1 MAQKPE
7 KERKKEKKKKFQG
20 GAYVYKVDGSRRMV
34 RNGYVICSEK
44 CYLISNLTRIN
55 KAKVS
60 QPNMHTKIRATFPK
74 DDIWITR

>member
-1 MAQKPE
+1 MVQKPK
-7 KERKKEKKKKFQG
+7 KERKKRNFK
-20 GAYVYKVDGSRRMV
+20 VVPMYKVDGSRRMV

-55 KAKVS
+55 NPKVS

-74 DDIWITR
+74 DDIWISR